1 LKPGEVPAPDVAGFV
16 TTGGVAGGRFA
27 RACTASISGDTGG
40 LATLG
45 VCARIV
51 DGRRLLIIVALAK
64 MKSFVEERVRDR
76 RAVTLRSFPEG
87 KDRRKAGI
95 IVELLGETT
104 RRGVEQIST
113 SESRVYEKAQL
124 VISY

>member
-1 LKPGEVPAPDVAGFV
+1 
-16 TTGGVAGGRFA
+16 
-27 RACTASISGDTGG
+27 
-40 LATLG
+40 LAALG

-87 KDRRKAGI
+87 KDRRKVGI

-104 RRGVEQIST
+104 RRGVE
-113 SESRVYEKAQL
+113 
-124 VISY
+124 